1 MSFDNTIPLRTLT
14 DEVMPQ
20 LAAAEKLMRNTLRS
34 ILSVTRDPAQHARC
48 EQQQE
53 ALDLELFRIRLN
65 FDSLLRRHAGAVAA
79 MAGAGAGACD
89 PGPVLQL
96 DSAEAEAVRS
106 ARRLCEQIKAL
117 RAGAPDCR

>member
-20 LAAAEKLMRNTLRS
+20 LAAAETLLHNTLRS
-34 ILSVTRDPAQHARC
+34 ILAVTRDPAQRARC

-53 ALDLELFRIRLN
+53 VLDLELFRIRLN
-65 FDSLLRRHAGAVAA
+65 FDSLLRRHAGAVAE
-79 MAGAGAGACD
+79 MAGAGAGD

-117 RAGAPDCR
+117 RAGAPDFR

>member
-1 MSFDNTIPLRTLT
+1 MSFDHTISLRTLT

-34 ILSVTRDPAQHARC
+34 ILAVTRDPAQHARC

-79 MAGAGAGACD
+79 MAAAGACD
-89 PGPVLQL
+89 AGPVLQL

-106 ARRLCEQIKAL
+106 ARRLCEKIKAL
-117 RAGAPDCR
+117 